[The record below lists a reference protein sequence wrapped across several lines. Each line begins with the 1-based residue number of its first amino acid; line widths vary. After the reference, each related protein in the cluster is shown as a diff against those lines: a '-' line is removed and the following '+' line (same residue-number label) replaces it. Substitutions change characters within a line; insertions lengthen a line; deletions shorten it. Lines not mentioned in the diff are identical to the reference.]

1 MLLVRVIAGLLAI
14 TVGSAIVMFLV
25 TRNRRWLRFAWR
37 TLRLGILVLLISFGF
52 YALERF
58 LLVL

>member
-25 TRNRRWLRFAWR
+25 TRNRLWLRFAWQ
-37 TLRLGILVLLISFGF
+37 TLRLGLLVLLISFGF

-58 LLVL
+58 LLIL

>member
-25 TRNRRWLRFAWR
+25 TRSRRWLRFAWQ
-37 TLRLGILVLLISFGF
+37 TLRLGMLVLLISFGF

>member
-14 TVGSAIVMFLV
+14 TVGSAIMMFLV
-25 TRNRRWLRFAWR
+25 TRNRRWLRFAWQ
-37 TLRLGILVLLISFGF
+37 TLRLGLLVLLISFGF

>member
-1 MLLVRVIAGLLAI
+1 MFPVRVIAGLLAI
-14 TVGSAIVMFLV
+14 TVGFAIVMFLV
-25 TRNRRWLRFAWR
+25 TGNGRWLRFAWQ
-37 TLRLGILVLLISFGF
+37 TLRLGMLVLLISFGF